1 MIRKFKEIKE
11 QLKELAPV
19 INSFKSESVQLRIV
33 ELIFRGESSEEL
45 EEEGSIDE
53 NSKVKRPKK
62 KTPKKP
68 SKKKVSQIKKVKAL
82 KSKKGPVGVLTDLI
96 NEDYFKTPHTLSD
109 IVRHCSTHKAIQIKQ
124 SNLSSPLVRFVREK
138 RLKRKK
144 NSEGQY
150 EYLKK

>member
-33 ELIFRGESSEEL
+33 ELIFRGESPEEL

-62 KTPKKP
+62 KAPKKP
-68 SKKKVSQIKKVKAL
+68 SKKKVSQIKKTKA
-82 KSKKGPVGVLTDLI
+82 SRSRKGPAGALIELI
-96 NEDYFKTPHTLSD
+96 NEDYFKSAHTLSE
-109 IVRHCSTHKAIQIKQ
+109 IVSHFGTHKGILVKQ
-124 SNLSSPLVRFVREK
+124 SDLSGTLTRFVRDG

-150 EYLKK
+150 EYRKK